1 MAKKQQSA
9 VISAFDVREIIK
21 KGELTSELDME
32 RAVWAERSLRLLSKD
47 QPSLELLRKQVREMI
62 IRYES
67 LHWSNFDSIPKD
79 QFTESDRA
87 EKQVKKEFKFF
98 KRRKELII
106 AKLKKHDLN
115 QNDLAEILAHSK
127 SYTSELINSIRSF
140 SMNDLIIIHR
150 LFNIELED
158 LIFTDISAETKK
170 RINATLE
177 KVASNTAKTGSI
189 EKVTALVGALY
200 EVRQTSTSKKEA
212 EEFGK
217 HLANN
222 YS

>member
-1 MAKKQQSA
+1 
-9 VISAFDVREIIK
+9 
-21 KGELTSELDME
+21 
-32 RAVWAERSLRLLSKD
+32 
-47 QPSLELLRKQVREMI
+47 
-62 IRYES
+62 
-67 LHWSNFDSIPKD
+67 
-79 QFTESDRA
+79 
-87 EKQVKKEFKFF
+87 
-98 KRRKELII
+98 LII

-177 KVASNTAKTGSI
+177 KVASNTAKTRSI